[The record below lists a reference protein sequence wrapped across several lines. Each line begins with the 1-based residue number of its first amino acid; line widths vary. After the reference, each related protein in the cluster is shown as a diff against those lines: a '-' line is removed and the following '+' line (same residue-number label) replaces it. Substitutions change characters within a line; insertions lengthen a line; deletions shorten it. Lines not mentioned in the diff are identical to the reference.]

1 MPLTGWGNSIKK
13 DPTLPGNIWAATD
26 YQLMR
31 TDGMNTFSR
40 TIEDFPGSAS
50 TFTGLAVE
58 QDGVVWVGTWS
69 QFITTGSTLI
79 RIDANT
85 GQYQTWA
92 YDEGWPFPGEHVR
105 PMAVTPDGLLWMQYD
120 SEYPSNDAG
129 LCWFDGVNVGTF
141 PAPPGGIP
149 QWGGLPNS
157 SIKDLEVKEIPG
169 GYELWMS
176 CLGRGI
182 AVLEIITDPVGYADQ
197 TGEKQEF
204 SLETYPNPAYDRVS
218 ISFEIAIP
226 GHVQLSVYDIQGRK
240 ISDIISKTMAKGS
253 HTVEWDLT
261 NQAGKKLGTG
271 VYFARLSDSQ
281 HAISAKIIVR

>member
-1 MPLTGWGNSIKK
+1 
-13 DPTLPGNIWAATD
+13 LPGNIWAATD

-105 PMAVTPDGLLWMQYD
+105 PVAVTPDGLLWMQYD

-129 LCWFDGVNVGTF
+129 LCWYDGVNVGTF

-182 AVLEIITDPVGYADQ
+182 AVLEIITDPVGYAEQ
-197 TGEKQEF
+197 TGEKQEL
-204 SLETYPNPAYDRVS
+204 SITAYPIRPLT
-218 ISFEIAIP
+218 
-226 GHVQLSVYDIQGRK
+226 GSVLHLK
-240 ISDIISKTMAKGS
+240 
-253 HTVEWDLT
+253 
-261 NQAGKKLGTG
+261 
-271 VYFARLSDSQ
+271 
-281 HAISAKIIVR
+281 